1 MSTPSPTNGPVHEFL
16 AGLPL
21 VDHHCHGVVTAD
33 LSPERFESL
42 ITEGGVWPGSGIT
55 PFDSPVGVAIRRHC
69 APVLGL
75 PRHAPAAEYLARR
88 TELGWGE
95 VNRRFVAAAGTG
107 VFCVDTGY
115 SPGSDRLTTPAELA
129 AAGGAAAAYEVVRL
143 ESVAEAVA
151 GEGVEPGEYAAAF
164 VAASQA
170 AVERPGVVAVKSVAA
185 YRTGFDL
192 DPSRPSD
199 ADVTEAARRWLPTGE
214 IATKSHGPH
223 EETPVRHRLDDP
235 VLVRHLL
242 WTAVDLGLPLQLH
255 TGFGDNDIRMHR
267 VDPAHLTD
275 WLHLTSGTI
284 PVLLLHC
291 WPYQR
296 QAAYLATVFEQ
307 VYLDVGLTLHYVGP
321 ARARAILEEALEI
334 TPFRK
339 LLHSSDAYGV
349 AEFYQLGALAFR
361 QGMAG
366 LLQERVN
373 TDDLSLPDALRIA
386 AWTGRDNAFRVYGL
400 PAGLPEA
407 LPERD
412 SLPDGDDA

>member
-1 MSTPSPTNGPVHEFL
+1 MSTPPPGTGPVQEFL
-16 AGLPL
+16 AGLRL

-33 LSPERFESL
+33 PSPERFESL
-42 ITEGGVWPGSGIT
+42 ITEGEAWPGSGIT
-55 PFDSPVGVAIRRHC
+55 SFDSPVGVAVRRYC
-69 APVLGL
+69 APVLDL

-88 TELGWGE
+88 AELGWRE
-95 VNRRFVAAAGTG
+95 VNRRFVSAAGTD

-115 SPGSDRLTTPAELA
+115 APDRLTTPAELA
-129 AAGGAAAAYEVVRL
+129 DCVVGAAAAYEVVRL
-143 ESVAEAVA
+143 ESVAESVA
-151 GEGVEPGEYAAAF
+151 DEGVEPGEYAAVF
-164 VAASQA
+164 RAAAQA
-170 AVERPGVVAVKSVAA
+170 AVERPGTVGVKSVAA

-199 ADVTEAARRWLPTGE
+199 ADVTEAARRWLRT
-214 IATKSHGPH
+214 H
-223 EETPVRHRLDDP
+223 EAAVRTHRPEAPVAHRLDDP

-267 VDPAHLTD
+267 VDPTHLTD
-275 WLHLTSGTI
+275 WLHLISGTV

-339 LLHSSDAYGV
+339 LLYSSDAYGV
-349 AEFYQLGALAFR
+349 AEFYQLGAVAFR
-361 QGMAG
+361 QGLAA
-366 LLQERVN
+366 LLQDRVGS
-373 TDDLSLPDALRIA
+373 DDLCLADALRIA
-386 AWTGRDNAFRVYGL
+386 AWTGRDNAFRVYGF
-400 PAGLPEA
+400 
-407 LPERD
+407 PERHPTPGSD
-412 SLPDGDDA
+412 RA